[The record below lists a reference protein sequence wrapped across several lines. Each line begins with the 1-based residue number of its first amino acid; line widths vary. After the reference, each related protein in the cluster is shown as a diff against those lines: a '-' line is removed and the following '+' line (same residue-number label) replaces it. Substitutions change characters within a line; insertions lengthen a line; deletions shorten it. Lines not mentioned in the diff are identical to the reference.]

1 MELGAR
7 IAEAIFTA
15 GLTLEASQ
23 KFLLRRH
30 QGRMGQ
36 IRRITPDRQEDHRRG
51 SNAIVGRTRGG
62 GGG

>member
-23 KFLLRRH
+23 KFYAD
-30 QGRMGQ
+30 
-36 IRRITPDRQEDHRRG
+36 IK
-51 SNAIVGRTRGG
+51 GG
-62 GGG
+62 